1 MTEFN
6 WLKEPKMII
15 CGDGLTCSRDEQWM
29 QLEGHDRFRQIP
41 EESFDRARQSLG
53 FELERIVETER

>member
-1 MTEFN
+1 
-6 WLKEPKMII
+6 
-15 CGDGLTCSRDEQWM
+15 M

>member
-1 MTEFN
+1 
-6 WLKEPKMII
+6 
-15 CGDGLTCSRDEQWM
+15 M

-53 FELERIVETER
+53 FELKRIVETER